1 MLKPKESP
9 KQLRRDGLR
18 RIASLLEELRSFGEL
33 SEPRPGTFM
42 HGSHQLL
49 HFHYHPGGQ
58 IVADV
63 RGSDGQVERFDVSD
77 EGGQQ
82 EVLSIIEGCVLS

>member
-1 MLKPKESP
+1 MSRPGTSS

-18 RIASLLEELRSFGEL
+18 RIAGLLEELRQVADLREVGT
-33 SEPRPGTFM
+33 GTFM

-49 HFHYHPGGQ
+49 HFHYHPDGE

-63 RGSDGQVERFDVSD
+63 RGSDGQVERLDVSD

-82 EVLSIIEGCVLS
+82 EVLAIVESCVGP